1 MCAYSYQ
8 KGRLYLCPC
17 KTDTFVYWY
26 QLIVKLAS
34 LVFFVGQGAS
44 AERLCLYTL
53 AATFVYMA
61 QVGAF
66 NGIARLVLGENV
78 LNGNGGRNG
87 GNGGEGR
94 NGGHNVGAAAARAA
108 AGLPP
113 LPPPGPRTTAILPGM
128 RHGMP
133 TSWFGEVKIV
143 LGGFLASLLPSWEPP
158 ELHRHVRAAP
168 AHGAPALG
176 RPHQD

>member
-1 MCAYSYQ
+1 M
-8 KGRLYLCPC
+8 
-17 KTDTFVYWY
+17 
-26 QLIVKLAS
+26 KLAS

-78 LNGNGGRNG
+78 LNGNG
-87 GNGGEGR
+87 GR

>member
-1 MCAYSYQ
+1 M
-8 KGRLYLCPC
+8 
-17 KTDTFVYWY
+17 
-26 QLIVKLAS
+26 KLAS

-66 NGIARLVLGENV
+66 NGIARRVLGENV
-78 LNGNGGRNG
+78 LNGNGGRNGGNG

-113 LPPPGPRTTAILPGM
+113 LPRPAR
-128 RHGMP
+128 
-133 TSWFGEVKIV
+133 
-143 LGGFLASLLPSWEPP
+143 EPP
-158 ELHRHVRAAP
+158 RFCPACGTACPRVGSVR
-168 AHGAPALG
+168 
-176 RPHQD
+176 